1 MKKDRRQFLK
11 NTALAVI
18 AMGASPLLTKADT
31 GKAKPMETLKPQE
44 ACNPLTQDYYGT
56 GPFYTPNA
64 PISYDGVMMPSDEV
78 GTRLKLSGIIK
89 NLDCTEVIP
98 HTVLDLWHANDA
110 GAYDNTGFSLR
121 RKIVSNSAG
130 FYNFETIL
138 PGKYLNG
145 SSYRPSHIHV
155 KVTTPGFSTFTTQ
168 LYFEGDTSIAG
179 DAAASITSG
188 TFDARDRIIPLVD
201 NAGVLEGT
209 WDVIVDGDGILS
221 VDDLHLT
228 NGMLYNVSPNPFTDQ
243 ITINYGVFKS
253 SKACIEIYNLQGQL
267 VANVENKQ
275 LNANKY
281 SAVWKPQSFMA
292 SGLYFCVLKINDLQ
306 VHYLK
311 ILKK

>member
-1 MKKDRRQFLK
+1 MTKDRRQFLK

-18 AMGASPLLTKADT
+18 AIGASPLLTKADT
-31 GKAKPMETLKPQE
+31 GKAKPLETLKPQE
-44 ACNPLTQDYYGT
+44 GCNPLTQDYYGT
-56 GPFYTPNA
+56 GPFYIPNA
-64 PISYDGVMMPSDEV
+64 PVSSDGVMIPSDEV

-98 HTVLDLWHANDA
+98 DTILDLWHANDA
-110 GAYDNTGFSLR
+110 GAYDNIGFSLR

-130 FYNFETIL
+130 FYSLETIL

-145 SSYRPSHIHV
+145 STYRPSHIHV
-155 KVTTPGFSTFTTQ
+155 KVTTPGFATFTTQ
-168 LYFEGDTSIAG
+168 LYFEGDTSIAS

-188 TFDARDRIIPLVD
+188 TFDATDRIISLVD
-201 NAGVLEGT
+201 NNGVLEGT
-209 WDVIVDGDGILS
+209 WDVIVDGDGNLS
-221 VDDLHLT
+221 TNDLHLT
-228 NGMLYNVSPNPFTDQ
+228 NGMIYNVSPNPFTDQ
-243 ITINYGVFKS
+243 VTINYGIFKS
-253 SKACIEIYNLQGQL
+253 AKTSVEIYNLQGQL

-292 SGLYFCVLKINDLQ
+292 SGLYLCVLKINDLQ
-306 VHYLK
+306 VHYMK

>member
-1 MKKDRRQFLK
+1 MKKDRRQFLR
-11 NTALAVI
+11 NTTLAVI
-18 AMGASPLLTKADT
+18 AMGASPLIAKTDT
-31 GKAKPMETLKPQE
+31 AKAKQLPTVKPQE
-44 ACNPLTQDYYGT
+44 DCNPLTQDYYGT

-64 PISYDGVMMPSDEV
+64 PISSDGIMMPSDEV
-78 GTRLKLSGIIK
+78 GVRLRLSGIIK
-89 NLDCTEVIP
+89 NLDCTQVIP
-98 HTVLDLWHANDA
+98 DTVLDLWHANDA
-110 GAYDNTGFSLR
+110 GAYDNTGFGLR
-121 RKIVSNSAG
+121 RKIISNSAG
-130 FYNFETIL
+130 FYNLETIL

-188 TFDARDRIIPLVD
+188 AFDATDRIIPLVD

-209 WDVIVDGDGILS
+209 WDVIVDGDGILG

-228 NGMLYNVSPNPFTDQ
+228 NGMIYNVSPNPFTDQ
-243 ITINYGVFKS
+243 VTINYGVFKS
-253 SKACIEIYNLQGQL
+253 SKASIEIYNLQGQL

-281 SAVWKPQSFMA
+281 SAVWRPESFMA

>member
-1 MKKDRRQFLK
+1 
-11 NTALAVI
+11 
-18 AMGASPLLTKADT
+18 
-31 GKAKPMETLKPQE
+31 
-44 ACNPLTQDYYGT
+44 
-56 GPFYTPNA
+56 
-64 PISYDGVMMPSDEV
+64 
-78 GTRLKLSGIIK
+78 
-89 NLDCTEVIP
+89 
-98 HTVLDLWHANDA
+98 LDLWHANDA

-145 SSYRPSHIHV
+145 SSYRPSHIHL

-221 VDDLHLT
+221 TDDLHLT

-253 SKACIEIYNLQGQL
+253 SKASIEIYNLQGQL
-267 VANVENKQ
+267 VANIKNKQ
-275 LNANKY
+275 LEANKY
-281 SAVWKPQSFMA
+281 SAVWKPESFMA
-292 SGLYFCVLKINDLQ
+292 SGLYFCVLKINNLQ

-311 ILKK
+311 IIKK